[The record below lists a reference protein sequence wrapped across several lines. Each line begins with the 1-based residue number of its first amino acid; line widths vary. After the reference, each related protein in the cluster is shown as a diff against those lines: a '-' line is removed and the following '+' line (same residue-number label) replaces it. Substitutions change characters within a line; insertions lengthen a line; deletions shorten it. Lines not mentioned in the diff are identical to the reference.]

1 MTIRKE
7 GIIKFLRWFLILS
20 FMSSLTGCFYWMR
33 AYQTYLQMGDFDQH
47 FTITAG
53 NEFQL
58 HFKDPV
64 LYSDDFIALSKL
76 QPSQKSITETGQ
88 TWHYWFHKVDLEGN
102 IIKPAVKFYFDLY
115 FNKQERLTQWS
126 FSQLFLQIAPAEFL
140 EISIRSIGG
149 AEINQGKRQIKAN
162 TDLIEKIDTDLPQKA
177 QVLSQLGLPL
187 SIEHK
192 ADQDI
197 YLYHFLLQTPSI
209 EEGYEDRRLSV
220 VKLSFDKASDEL
232 IKMSGRFIGLKI
244 SINYQKYVKK

>member
-20 FMSSLTGCFYWMR
+20 FISSLTGCFYWMR
-33 AYQTYLQMGDFDQH
+33 AYQTYLQMDDFDQH

-58 HFKDPV
+58 IFKDPI
-64 LYSDDFIALSKL
+64 LYNDDFISLSKL
-76 QPSQKSITETGQ
+76 QPSQKSTTATGE
-88 TWHYWFHKVDLEGN
+88 TWHYWFHKVDLEDK
-102 IIKPAVKFYFDLY
+102 IIKPEVTFYFDLD
-115 FNKQERLTQWS
+115 FNQQERLTQWS

-140 EISIRSIGG
+140 EISIRSLGG

-162 TDLIEKIDTDLPQKA
+162 TDLIEKIDTVLPQKA
-177 QVLSQLGLPL
+177 QVLSQLGAPL
-187 SIEHK
+187 KIEHK
-192 ADQDI
+192 EGRDI
-197 YLYHFLLQTPSI
+197 YLYHFLLQTPSV
-209 EEGYEDRRLSV
+209 EEGYEDRRLTV
-220 VKLSFDKASDEL
+220 VKLSFDKSNDEL